1 MHSQF
6 LTKSI
11 SPKGPNLA
19 EKLIQAGIW
28 AGAAAVTFNIAQQTF
43 DNALRDADKKQLEV
57 GFRRRVPSSTSLL
70 LSSHSR
76 ISIAKCMQSGAGKG
90 SRPVGV

>member
-1 MHSQF
+1 VHSQF

-11 SPKGPNLA
+11 SPKGRNLVA
-19 EKLIQAGIW
+19 KLIQAGIRLE
-28 AGAAAVTFNIAQQTF
+28 AATDTFDVAQQTF
-43 DNALRDADKKQLEV
+43 DNALRDADKKLEV

>member
-1 MHSQF
+1 VHCQF

-28 AGAAAVTFNIAQQTF
+28 AGAAADTFNVAQQTF
-43 DNALRDADKKQLEV
+43 DNALRDADKKLEV